1 MFNIVYL
8 HCKHKVFFSLVF
20 LGFLFFFFRKR
31 MVIGINSEKP
41 RGLHGNGYSS
51 YPDHTALVLMD

>member
-1 MFNIVYL
+1 
-8 HCKHKVFFSLVF
+8 
-20 LGFLFFFFRKR
+20 

-41 RGLHGNGYSS
+41 RGLHGISYSS

>member
-1 MFNIVYL
+1 
-8 HCKHKVFFSLVF
+8 
-20 LGFLFFFFRKR
+20 

>member
-8 HCKHKVFFSLVF
+8 HCKHKVFFLLFF
-20 LGFLFFFFRKR
+20 LGFYFLGGKI

-51 YPDHTALVLMD
+51 YQDHTALVLMD

>member
-8 HCKHKVFFSLVF
+8 HCKHKGFFSLVF
-20 LGFLFFFFRKR
+20 LGFLFFFRKR

-41 RGLHGNGYSS
+41 RGLHGISYSS

>member
-8 HCKHKVFFSLVF
+8 HCKHKVFSPSFF
-20 LGFLFFFFRKR
+20 LGFYSFFRKR

-41 RGLHGNGYSS
+41 SGLHGISYSS
-51 YPDHTALVLMD
+51 YPDHKALVLMD